1 MDLVEKYR
9 PRTLSEVRGNHKAVE
24 ELRKW
29 ALNWPAEKTAA
40 LLYGKPGIG
49 KTSSAVALANDMGW
63 QVLELNA
70 SDKRTQGAINVT
82 AGAASRNASLQ
93 NAQKLILLDEI
104 DNLHGNSDRGGA
116 KAVTE
121 LVKKTREPVILT
133 ANDLYG
139 VSSTLRGH
147 CKLIAFFAIKEESAQ
162 KALVDIWHNE
172 KRDVLRAHE
181 AVADLMTRLEQPER
195 ASRDAAD
202 LEAISADLEILTQ
215 LGFDLDKPTIYEA
228 QEAVADLMTRLEQPE
243 RASRDAAD
251 LEAISADL
259 AVLTDSERELETL
272 GETLSDID
280 RSLSAVDMVSIQQI
294 VKNARG
300 DLRSAITDF
309 QAYFGGAQME
319 TASRDRAHT
328 PFDLMRSIFS
338 DTDAIKPLII
348 SYGVDETPE
357 DLIHWVDENLPRSL
371 KDGALA
377 RAFQVL
383 RRADVYL
390 GRTRKRQN
398 YGLWR
403 YAAELMTSGI
413 NVVSRQNRGRRHA
426 AGKYSPPTNWMR
438 LGQTRSKRAL
448 RDAVATKIG
457 TANHISVSK
466 ARQDA
471 IPLYKALT
479 ERDPAGIAAALLL
492 TADELA
498 FLMNVKKDASAV
510 KTALQKAQRLSSEK
524 TPVSHP
530 ISEHK
535 VPVSFDAPRSPSE
548 DQGDSP
554 AEVHVK
560 RDGEQRVDKH
570 DNTRKTDSRREQ
582 KYLDEY

>member
-40 LLYGKPGIG
+40 LLYGKPGTG
-49 KTSSAVALANDMGW
+49 KTSAAVALANDMGW
-63 QVLELNA
+63 QLLELNA
-70 SDKRTQGAINVT
+70 SDKRTQGAINATV
-82 AGAASRNASLQ
+82 GAASRNASLQ

-121 LVKKTREPVILT
+121 LIKKTREPVILT

-147 CKLIAFFAIKEESAQ
+147 CKLIAFSAIREESAQ

-172 KRDVLRAHE
+172 RRDVLRAHE

-195 ASRDAAD
+195 ASRDAAE
-202 LEAISADLEILTQ
+202 LEAIS
-215 LGFDLDKPTIYEA
+215 
-228 QEAVADLMTRLEQPE
+228 
-243 RASRDAAD
+243 S
-251 LEAISADL
+251 DL
-259 AVLTDSERELETL
+259 AVLTDSVRELETL

-280 RSLSAVDMVSIQQI
+280 RSLSAVDTVSIQQI
-294 VKNARG
+294 VKNASG

-319 TASRDRAHT
+319 TASRDRAQS
-328 PFDLMRSIFS
+328 PFDLMRSIFN
-338 DTDAIKPLII
+338 DTDPIKPLII

-383 RRADVYL
+383 RRADIYL

-403 YAAELMTSGI
+403 YAAELMTSGV
-413 NVVSRQNRGRRHA
+413 NVVSRQNRGQRHA
-426 AGKYSPPTNWMR
+426 AAKYSPPTHWMR

-457 TANHISVSK
+457 TANHISVTK
-466 ARQDA
+466 ARQDI
-471 IPLYKALT
+471 IPLYKELT
-479 ERDPAGIAAALLL
+479 ERDPAGIAAALHL

-498 FLMNVKKDASAV
+498 FLLSAKKDAPAV
-510 KTALQKAQRLSSEK
+510 KTALQVAQRLSSGEMS
-524 TPVSHP
+524 VRQP

-535 VPVSFDAPRSPSE
+535 VPVSIDAPHPPSENHGDSPSE
-548 DQGDSP
+548 S
-554 AEVHVK
+554 HVK
-560 RDGEQRVDKH
+560 RDGKQRADSH
-570 DNTRKTDSRREQ
+570 DNARKTDSHREQ

>member
-9 PRTLSEVRGNHKAVE
+9 PRTLSEVRGNHKAIE

-40 LLYGKPGIG
+40 LLYGKPGTG
-49 KTSSAVALANDMGW
+49 KTSAAVALANDMGW
-63 QVLELNA
+63 QLLELNA
-70 SDKRTQGAINVT
+70 SDKRTQAAINAT

-147 CKLIAFFAIKEESAQ
+147 CKLIAFFAIREESAQ
-162 KALVDIWHNE
+162 KTLVDIWHNE
-172 KRDVLRAHE
+172 RRDVLRAHE
-181 AVADLMTRLEQPER
+181 AVADLMPRLEQPER
-195 ASRDAAD
+195 ASRDAAE
-202 LEAISADLEILTQ
+202 LEAISADLKILTQ
-215 LGFDLDKPTIYEA
+215 LGFDLDRPAICEA
-228 QEAVADLMTRLEQPE
+228 AEAVADLMPRLEQPE
-243 RASRDAAD
+243 QASRDAAE

-259 AVLTDSERELETL
+259 AVLTDSVRELETL
-272 GETLSDID
+272 RETLSDID
-280 RSLSAVDMVSIQQI
+280 RSLSAVDMISIQQI

-319 TASRDRAHT
+319 TASRDRAQS

-338 DTDAIKPLII
+338 DTDPIKPLII

-383 RRADVYL
+383 RRADIYL

-413 NVVSRQNRGRRHA
+413 NVVSRQNRGQRHA
-426 AGKYSPPTNWMR
+426 AAKYSPPTHWMR

-457 TANHISVSK
+457 TANHISVTK
-466 ARQDA
+466 ARQDI
-471 IPLYKALT
+471 IPLYKELT
-479 ERDPAGIAAALLL
+479 ERVPASVTAALHL

-498 FLMNVKKDASAV
+498 FLMNTKKDAPAV
-510 KTALQKAQRLSSEK
+510 KTALQVAQRLSSGE
-524 TPVSHP
+524 TPVRQP

-535 VPVSFDAPRSPSE
+535 VPVSFDAPHPASE
-548 DQGDSP
+548 NQGDSP
-554 AEVHVK
+554 SELHVMHGDKK
-560 RDGEQRVDKH
+560 RADNH
-570 DNTRKTDSRREQ
+570 DNANKTNSHREQ

>member
-40 LLYGKPGIG
+40 LLYGKPGTG

-63 QVLELNA
+63 LVLELNA
-70 SDKRTQGAINVT
+70 SDKRTQGAISVT
-82 AGAASRNASLQ
+82 AGAASQNASLQ

-139 VSSTLRGH
+139 VSSTLREH
-147 CKLIAFFAIKEESAQ
+147 CKLIAFFAIREESAQ
-162 KALVDIWHNE
+162 KTLVDIWHNE
-172 KRDVLRAHE
+172 RRDGLRAHE
-181 AVADLMTRLEQPER
+181 AVADLITRLEQPER
-195 ASRDAAD
+195 ASRDAA
-202 LEAISADLEILTQ
+202 E
-215 LGFDLDKPTIYEA
+215 
-228 QEAVADLMTRLEQPE
+228 
-243 RASRDAAD
+243 

-259 AVLTDSERELETL
+259 AVLTDSVRELETL
-272 GETLSDID
+272 RETLSDIG
-280 RSLSAVDMVSIQQI
+280 RSLSAVDMISIQQI

-319 TASRDRAHT
+319 TASRDRAQS

-338 DTDAIKPLII
+338 DTDPIKPLII

-383 RRADVYL
+383 RRADIYL

-403 YAAELMTSGI
+403 YAAELMTVGV
-413 NVVSRQNRGRRHA
+413 NVLSRQNRGQRHA
-426 AGKYSPPTNWMR
+426 AAKYSPPTHWMR

-457 TANHISVSK
+457 TANHISVTK

-471 IPLYKALT
+471 IPLYKELT
-479 ERDPAGIAAALLL
+479 ERVPASVTAALHL

-498 FLMNVKKDASAV
+498 FLMNTKKDAPAV
-510 KTALQKAQRLSSEK
+510 KTALQGAQRLSSGE
-524 TPVSHP
+524 TPVRQP

-535 VPVSFDAPRSPSE
+535 VPASFDAPHPPSE
-548 DQGDSP
+548 KQGDSP
-554 AEVHVK
+554 SELHVK
-560 RDGEQRVDKH
+560 HGDKKRADNH
-570 DNTRKTDSRREQ
+570 DDAHKTDSNREQ

>member
-147 CKLIAFFAIKEESAQ
+147 CKLVAFFAIKEESAQ

-172 KRDVLRAHE
+172 KRDVLRAH
-181 AVADLMTRLEQPER
+181 
-195 ASRDAAD
+195 
-202 LEAISADLEILTQ
+202 
-215 LGFDLDKPTIYEA
+215 
-228 QEAVADLMTRLEQPE
+228 EAVADLMTRLEQPE

-309 QAYFGGAQME
+309 QAYFGGTQME

-338 DTDAIKPLII
+338 DPDAIKPLII

-479 ERDPAGIAAALLL
+479 ERDPAGIAAALIL

-524 TPVSHP
+524 TPVRHP

-554 AEVHVK
+554 AQVHVK

>member
-195 ASRDAAD
+195 ASRDAA
-202 LEAISADLEILTQ
+202 E
-215 LGFDLDKPTIYEA
+215 
-228 QEAVADLMTRLEQPE
+228 
-243 RASRDAAD
+243 

-280 RSLSAVDMVSIQQI
+280 RSLTAVDMVSIQQI

-413 NVVSRQNRGRRHA
+413 NVVSRQNRGQRHA
-426 AGKYSPPTNWMR
+426 AAKYSPPTNWMR

-466 ARQDA
+466 ARQDT
-471 IPLYKALT
+471 IPLYKELT
-479 ERDPAGIAAALLL
+479 ERDPAGIVAALHL

-498 FLMNVKKDASAV
+498 FLMNTKKDAPAV
-510 KTALQKAQRLSSEK
+510 KTALQVAQRLSSEK
-524 TPVSHP
+524 TPVRQP

-535 VPVSFDAPRSPSE
+535 VPVSFDAPHPPSE

-554 AEVHVK
+554 SELHVK
-560 RDGEQRVDKH
+560 RDGKQRVDKH

>member
-40 LLYGKPGIG
+40 LLYGNPGIG

-147 CKLIAFFAIKEESAQ
+147 CKLVAFFAIKEESAQ

-202 LEAISADLEILTQ
+202 LEAISADL
-215 LGFDLDKPTIYEA
+215 
-228 QEAVADLMTRLEQPE
+228 
-243 RASRDAAD
+243 
-251 LEAISADL
+251 
-259 AVLTDSERELETL
+259 AVLTDSELELETL
-272 GETLSDID
+272 GETLTDID

-309 QAYFGGAQME
+309 QAYFGGTQME

-479 ERDPAGIAAALLL
+479 ERDPAGIAAALIL

-524 TPVSHP
+524 TPVRHP

-554 AEVHVK
+554 AQVHVK

-570 DNTRKTDSRREQ
+570 DNTRKPDSRREQ

>member
-147 CKLIAFFAIKEESAQ
+147 CKLVAFFAIKEESAQ

-202 LEAISADLEILTQ
+202 LEAISADLEILT
-215 LGFDLDKPTIYEA
+215 
-228 QEAVADLMTRLEQPE
+228 
-243 RASRDAAD
+243 
-251 LEAISADL
+251 
-259 AVLTDSERELETL
+259 DSERELETL

-309 QAYFGGAQME
+309 QAYFGGTQME

-413 NVVSRQNRGRRHA
+413 NVVSRQNRGQRHA
-426 AGKYSPPTNWMR
+426 AAKYSPPTNWMR

-524 TPVSHP
+524 TPVRHP

>member
-147 CKLIAFFAIKEESAQ
+147 CKLVAFFAIKEESAQ

-172 KRDVLRAHE
+172 KRDVLRAH
-181 AVADLMTRLEQPER
+181 
-195 ASRDAAD
+195 
-202 LEAISADLEILTQ
+202 
-215 LGFDLDKPTIYEA
+215 
-228 QEAVADLMTRLEQPE
+228 EAVADLMTRLEQPE

-309 QAYFGGAQME
+309 QAYFGGTQME

-479 ERDPAGIAAALLL
+479 ERDPAGIAAALIL

-524 TPVSHP
+524 TPVRHP

-554 AEVHVK
+554 AQVHVK

-570 DNTRKTDSRREQ
+570 DNTRKPDSRREQ

>member
-9 PRTLSEVRGNHKAVE
+9 PRTLLEVRGNHKAVE

-40 LLYGKPGIG
+40 LLYGKPGTG
-49 KTSSAVALANDMGW
+49 KTSAAVALANDMGW

-147 CKLIAFFAIKEESAQ
+147 CKLIAFLAISEESAQ

-172 KRDVLRAHE
+172 RRDVLRANE
-181 AVADLMTRLEQPER
+181 AVADLMTRLGQPER
-195 ASRDAAD
+195 ASRDAAELEAISAD
-202 LEAISADLEILTQ
+202 LKILTQLGLDLDRPAICEAQEAAADLMTRLGQPERVSRDAAELEAISADLEILT
-215 LGFDLDKPTIYEA
+215 DS
-228 QEAVADLMTRLEQPE
+228 V
-243 RASRDAAD
+243 RD
-251 LEAISADL
+251 
-259 AVLTDSERELETL
+259 LETL
-272 GETLSDID
+272 GEMLSNVD

-309 QAYFGGAQME
+309 QAYVGGDQME

-371 KDGALA
+371 KDGALS

-403 YAAELMTSGI
+403 YAAELMTSGV
-413 NVVSRQNRGRRHA
+413 NVVNRLNRGQRHA
-426 AGKYSPPTNWMR
+426 AAKYSPPTHWMR

-457 TANHISVSK
+457 TANHISVTK

-479 ERDPAGIAAALLL
+479 EKDPASIAAALDL

-498 FLMNVKKDASAV
+498 FLMNVKKDVSAV
-510 KTALQKAQRLSSEK
+510 KTALQEAQRLSSEK
-524 TPVSHP
+524 APVSHP
-530 ISEHK
+530 IS
-535 VPVSFDAPRSPSE
+535 
-548 DQGDSP
+548 
-554 AEVHVK
+554 
-560 RDGEQRVDKH
+560 
-570 DNTRKTDSRREQ
+570 
-582 KYLDEY
+582 

>member
-147 CKLIAFFAIKEESAQ
+147 CKLVAFFAIKEESAQ

-202 LEAISADLEILTQ
+202 LEAISADL
-215 LGFDLDKPTIYEA
+215 
-228 QEAVADLMTRLEQPE
+228 
-243 RASRDAAD
+243 
-251 LEAISADL
+251 
-259 AVLTDSERELETL
+259 AVLTDSELELETL
-272 GETLSDID
+272 GETLTDID

-309 QAYFGGAQME
+309 QAYFGGTQME

-338 DTDAIKPLII
+338 DPDAIKPLII

-413 NVVSRQNRGRRHA
+413 NVVSRQNRGQRHA
-426 AGKYSPPTNWMR
+426 AAKYSPPTNWMR

-457 TANHISVSK
+457 SANHISVSK

-479 ERDPAGIAAALLL
+479 ERDPAGIAEALIL

-524 TPVSHP
+524 TPVRHP

>member
-181 AVADLMTRLEQPER
+181 AVADLM
-195 ASRDAAD
+195 A
-202 LEAISADLEILTQ
+202 
-215 LGFDLDKPTIYEA
+215 
-228 QEAVADLMTRLEQPE
+228 RLEQPE

-309 QAYFGGAQME
+309 QAYFGGTQME

-413 NVVSRQNRGRRHA
+413 NVVSRQNRGQRHA
-426 AGKYSPPTNWMR
+426 AAKYSPPTNWMR

-524 TPVSHP
+524 TPVRHP

-554 AEVHVK
+554 AKVHVK

>member
-147 CKLIAFFAIKEESAQ
+147 CKLVAFFAIKEESAQ

-202 LEAISADLEILTQ
+202 LEAISADL
-215 LGFDLDKPTIYEA
+215 
-228 QEAVADLMTRLEQPE
+228 
-243 RASRDAAD
+243 
-251 LEAISADL
+251 
-259 AVLTDSERELETL
+259 AVLTDSELELETL
-272 GETLSDID
+272 GETLTDID

-309 QAYFGGAQME
+309 QAYFGGTQME

-338 DTDAIKPLII
+338 DPDAIKPLII

-403 YAAELMTSGI
+403 YAAELMTSVI

-479 ERDPAGIAAALLL
+479 ERDPAGIAAALIL

-524 TPVSHP
+524 TPVRHP

-554 AEVHVK
+554 AQVHVK

-570 DNTRKTDSRREQ
+570 DNTRKPDSRREQ

>member
-147 CKLIAFFAIKEESAQ
+147 CKLVAFFAIKEESAQ

-202 LEAISADLEILTQ
+202 LEAISADL
-215 LGFDLDKPTIYEA
+215 
-228 QEAVADLMTRLEQPE
+228 
-243 RASRDAAD
+243 
-251 LEAISADL
+251 
-259 AVLTDSERELETL
+259 AVLTDSELELETL
-272 GETLSDID
+272 GETLTDID

-309 QAYFGGAQME
+309 QAYFGGTQME

-413 NVVSRQNRGRRHA
+413 NVVSRQNRGQRHA
-426 AGKYSPPTNWMR
+426 AAKYSPPTNWMR

-479 ERDPAGIAAALLL
+479 ERDPAGIAAALIL

-524 TPVSHP
+524 TPVRHP

>member
-147 CKLIAFFAIKEESAQ
+147 CKLVAFFAIKEESAQ

-195 ASRDAAD
+195 ASRDAA
-202 LEAISADLEILTQ
+202 E
-215 LGFDLDKPTIYEA
+215 
-228 QEAVADLMTRLEQPE
+228 
-243 RASRDAAD
+243 

-309 QAYFGGAQME
+309 QAYFGGTQME

-338 DTDAIKPLII
+338 DPDAIKPLII

-524 TPVSHP
+524 TPVRHP

-554 AEVHVK
+554 AKVHVK

>member
-40 LLYGKPGIG
+40 LLYGKPGTG

-63 QVLELNA
+63 QLLELNA
-70 SDKRTQGAINVT
+70 SDKRTQGTINAT

-121 LVKKTREPVILT
+121 LAKKTREPVILT
-133 ANDLYG
+133 ANDLHG
-139 VSSTLRGH
+139 VSSTLRGR
-147 CKLIAFFAIKEESAQ
+147 CKLIAFVAIREESAQ

-172 KRDVLRAHE
+172 RREASHARE
-181 AVADLMTRLEQPER
+181 AVADFIARLEQPER
-195 ASRDAAD
+195 ASRDTAA
-202 LEAISADLEILTQ
+202 LEAISADLEILT
-215 LGFDLDKPTIYEA
+215 
-228 QEAVADLMTRLEQPE
+228 
-243 RASRDAAD
+243 
-251 LEAISADL
+251 
-259 AVLTDSERELETL
+259 DSVRELETL
-272 GETLSDID
+272 RETLSDIG
-280 RSLSAVDMVSIQQI
+280 RSLSAVDMVSIQKI
-294 VKNARG
+294 VKNAKG

-309 QAYFGGAQME
+309 QAYVGGTQVE
-319 TASRDRAHT
+319 TAARDRAQSA
-328 PFDLMRSIFS
+328 FDLMRSIFN
-338 DTDAIKPLII
+338 DTDMIKPLTI
-348 SYGVDETPE
+348 SYGVDQTPE

-371 KDGALA
+371 KDGGLA

-383 RRADVYL
+383 RRADIYL

-403 YAAELMTSGI
+403 YAAELMTAGV
-413 NVVSRQNRGRRHA
+413 NVVSRQNRGERYA
-426 AGKYSPPTNWMR
+426 TAKYSPPTHWMR

-457 TANHISVSK
+457 TANHISVTK
-466 ARQDA
+466 ARQDT
-471 IPLYKALT
+471 IPLYKELA
-479 ERDPAGIAAALLL
+479 ERNPAGITAALHL

-498 FLMNVKKDASAV
+498 FLMDAKKDSPAV
-510 KTALQKAQRLSSEK
+510 KTALQVAQGLNSGE
-524 TPVSHP
+524 TPVHQP
-530 ISEHK
+530 ISERK
-535 VPVSFDAPRSPSE
+535 MPVSLDASHSPSE
-548 DQGDSP
+548 NQGDTPSELP
-554 AEVHVK
+554 VK
-560 RDGEQRVDKH
+560 RGGNQRAG
-570 DNTRKTDSRREQ
+570 NREEILKTDSHREQ

>member
-40 LLYGKPGIG
+40 LLYGKPGTG

-63 QVLELNA
+63 QLLELNA
-70 SDKRTQGAINVT
+70 SDKRTQGTINATV
-82 AGAASRNASLQ
+82 GAASRNASLQ

-133 ANDLYG
+133 ANDLHG
-139 VSSTLRGH
+139 VSSTLRGR
-147 CKLIAFFAIKEESAQ
+147 CKLIAFFVITEESAQ
-162 KALVDIWHNE
+162 KALADIWHNE
-172 KRDVLRAHE
+172 RREVSQAHE
-181 AVADLMTRLEQPER
+181 AVADLIARLEQPER
-195 ASRDAAD
+195 DSRDAAE
-202 LEAISADLEILTQ
+202 LEAISADLEILI
-215 LGFDLDKPTIYEA
+215 DS
-228 QEAVADLMTRLEQPE
+228 V
-243 RASRDAAD
+243 RD
-251 LEAISADL
+251 
-259 AVLTDSERELETL
+259 LETL
-272 GETLSDID
+272 RETLSDIG
-280 RSLSAVDMVSIQQI
+280 RSLSAVDMVSIQKI
-294 VKNARG
+294 VKNAKG

-309 QAYFGGAQME
+309 QAYVGGAQVE
-319 TASRDRAHT
+319 TASRDRAQSA
-328 PFDLMRSIFS
+328 FDLMRSIFS
-338 DTDAIKPLII
+338 DTDMIKPLTI
-348 SYGVDETPE
+348 SYGVDQTPE

-371 KDGALA
+371 KDGGLA

-383 RRADVYL
+383 RRADIYL

-403 YAAELMTSGI
+403 YAAELMTSGV
-413 NVVSRQNRGRRHA
+413 NVVSRKNRGQRA
-426 AGKYSPPTNWMR
+426 AAAKYSPPTHWMR

-457 TANHISVSK
+457 TANHISVTK
-466 ARQDA
+466 ARQDT
-471 IPLYKALT
+471 IPLYKELA
-479 ERDPAGIAAALLL
+479 ERNPARITAALHL

-498 FLMNVKKDASAV
+498 FLMDAKKDAPTV
-510 KTALQKAQRLSSEK
+510 KTALQIAQGLNSRE
-524 TPVSHP
+524 TPVRQP
-530 ISEHK
+530 ISERK
-535 VPVSFDAPRSPSE
+535 MPVSLDASHSPSE

-554 AEVHVK
+554 SELPGK
-560 RDGEQRVDKH
+560 RGGKQRAGNDEEI
-570 DNTRKTDSRREQ
+570 RKTDSHREQ

>member
-40 LLYGKPGIG
+40 LLYGKPGTG
-49 KTSSAVALANDMGW
+49 KTSAAVALANDMGW
-63 QVLELNA
+63 QLLELNA
-70 SDKRTQGAINVT
+70 SDKRTQGAINAT

-139 VSSTLRGH
+139 VSSTLREH
-147 CKLIAFFAIKEESAQ
+147 CKLIAFFAIREESAQ
-162 KALVDIWHNE
+162 KTLVDIWHNE
-172 KRDVLRAHE
+172 RRDGLRAHE
-181 AVADLMTRLEQPER
+181 AVADLITRLEQPER
-195 ASRDAAD
+195 ASRDAAE
-202 LEAISADLEILTQ
+202 LEAISADLESLTQ
-215 LGFDLDKPTIYEA
+215 LGFDLDRPAIREA
-228 QEAVADLMTRLEQPE
+228 EEAVADLITRLEQPE
-243 RASRDAAD
+243 RASRDAAE

-259 AVLTDSERELETL
+259 AVLTDSVRELETL
-272 GETLSDID
+272 RETLSDIG
-280 RSLSAVDMVSIQQI
+280 RSLSAVDMISIQQI

-319 TASRDRAHT
+319 TASRDRAQS

-338 DTDAIKPLII
+338 DTDPIKPLII

-383 RRADVYL
+383 RRADIYL

-403 YAAELMTSGI
+403 YAAELMTVGV
-413 NVVSRQNRGRRHA
+413 NVLSRQNRGQRHA
-426 AGKYSPPTNWMR
+426 AAKYSPPTHWMR

-457 TANHISVSK
+457 TANHISVTK

-471 IPLYKALT
+471 IPLYKELT
-479 ERDPAGIAAALLL
+479 ERVPASVTAALHL

-498 FLMNVKKDASAV
+498 FLMNTKKDAPAV
-510 KTALQKAQRLSSEK
+510 KTALQGAQRLSSGE
-524 TPVSHP
+524 TPVRQP

-535 VPVSFDAPRSPSE
+535 VPASFDAPHPPSE
-548 DQGDSP
+548 KQGDSP
-554 AEVHVK
+554 SELHVK
-560 RDGEQRVDKH
+560 HGDKKRADNH
-570 DNTRKTDSRREQ
+570 DDAHKTDSNREQ

>member
-49 KTSSAVALANDMGW
+49 KTSSAVAVANDMGW

-181 AVADLMTRLEQPER
+181 AVADLM
-195 ASRDAAD
+195 A
-202 LEAISADLEILTQ
+202 
-215 LGFDLDKPTIYEA
+215 
-228 QEAVADLMTRLEQPE
+228 RLEQPE

-309 QAYFGGAQME
+309 QAYFGGTQME

-413 NVVSRQNRGRRHA
+413 NVVSRQNR
-426 AGKYSPPTNWMR
+426 
-438 LGQTRSKRAL
+438 
-448 RDAVATKIG
+448 
-457 TANHISVSK
+457 
-466 ARQDA
+466 
-471 IPLYKALT
+471 
-479 ERDPAGIAAALLL
+479 
-492 TADELA
+492 
-498 FLMNVKKDASAV
+498 
-510 KTALQKAQRLSSEK
+510 
-524 TPVSHP
+524 
-530 ISEHK
+530 
-535 VPVSFDAPRSPSE
+535 
-548 DQGDSP
+548 
-554 AEVHVK
+554 
-560 RDGEQRVDKH
+560 
-570 DNTRKTDSRREQ
+570 
-582 KYLDEY
+582 

>member
-181 AVADLMTRLEQPER
+181 AVADLMARLEQPER
-195 ASRDAAD
+195 
-202 LEAISADLEILTQ
+202 
-215 LGFDLDKPTIYEA
+215 P
-228 QEAVADLMTRLEQPE
+228 
-243 RASRDAAD
+243 SRDAAD

-309 QAYFGGAQME
+309 QAYFGGTQME

-383 RRADVYL
+383 RRADVFL

-413 NVVSRQNRGRRHA
+413 NVVSRQNRGQRHA
-426 AGKYSPPTNWMR
+426 AAKYSPPTNWMR

-524 TPVSHP
+524 TPVRHP
-530 ISEHK
+530 ILEHK

>member
-195 ASRDAAD
+195 ASRNAAE

-215 LGFDLDKPTIYEA
+215 LGFDLDKPAIHEA

-243 RASRDAAD
+243 RASRDAAE

-280 RSLSAVDMVSIQQI
+280 RSLTAVDMVSIQQI

-413 NVVSRQNRGRRHA
+413 NVVSRQNRRQRHA
-426 AGKYSPPTNWMR
+426 AAKYSPPTNWMR

-466 ARQDA
+466 ARQDT
-471 IPLYKALT
+471 IPLYKELT
-479 ERDPAGIAAALLL
+479 ERDPAGIVAALHL

-498 FLMNVKKDASAV
+498 FLMNTKKDAPAV
-510 KTALQKAQRLSSEK
+510 KTALQVAQRLSSEK
-524 TPVSHP
+524 TPVRQP

-535 VPVSFDAPRSPSE
+535 VPVSFDAPHPPSE

-554 AEVHVK
+554 SELHVK
-560 RDGEQRVDKH
+560 RDGKQRVDKH

>member
-9 PRTLSEVRGNHKAVE
+9 PRTLSEVRGNRKAVE

-195 ASRDAAD
+195 ASRDAAE
-202 LEAISADLEILTQ
+202 LEAISTDLAVLTR
-215 LGFDLDKPTIYEA
+215 LGFDLDKPAIYEA

-243 RASRDAAD
+243 RASRDAAE
-251 LEAISADL
+251 LEAIRADL

-309 QAYFGGAQME
+309 QAYVGGDQME

-403 YAAELMTSGI
+403 YAAELMTSGV
-413 NVVSRQNRGRRHA
+413 NVVSHLNRGQRHA
-426 AGKYSPPTNWMR
+426 AAKYSPPTHWMR

-457 TANHISVSK
+457 TANHVSVSK
-466 ARQDA
+466 ARQDV
-471 IPLYKALT
+471 IPLYKELT
-479 ERDPAGIAAALLL
+479 ERDPAGIAAALQL

-498 FLMNVKKDASAV
+498 FLMNVKKDAPAV
-510 KTALQKAQRLSSEK
+510 KTALQDAQRLSSEK
-524 TPVSHP
+524 TPVRHQ

-535 VPVSFDAPRSPSE
+535 APVNFEAPRPPSE
-548 DQGDSP
+548 DQSDSP
-554 AEVHVK
+554 AEAHVK
-560 RDGEQRVDKH
+560 RDGEQRVDKR

>member
-147 CKLIAFFAIKEESAQ
+147 CKLVAFFAIKEESAQ

-195 ASRDAAD
+195 ASRDAA
-202 LEAISADLEILTQ
+202 E
-215 LGFDLDKPTIYEA
+215 
-228 QEAVADLMTRLEQPE
+228 
-243 RASRDAAD
+243 

-280 RSLSAVDMVSIQQI
+280 LSLSAVDMVSIQQI

-309 QAYFGGAQME
+309 QAYFGGTQME

-338 DTDAIKPLII
+338 DPDAIKPLII

-479 ERDPAGIAAALLL
+479 ERDPAGIAAALIL

-524 TPVSHP
+524 TPVRHP

-554 AEVHVK
+554 AQVHVK

-570 DNTRKTDSRREQ
+570 DNTRKPDSRREQ